1 VVGDLRETSPTP
13 QEPAPVRANLAGMH
27 PTDHIQIVTFRLAGL
42 SPGDYA
48 AHCEAVAPQFAQ
60 IDGLRA
66 KAWIADAR
74 TNTYGGIYAWES
86 EEAMEAYVHGPV
98 FGALRTNPLL
108 AAVSSRDFTVLEP
121 PTRISWAA

>member
-1 VVGDLRETSPTP
+1 
-13 QEPAPVRANLAGMH
+13 MH

-42 SPGDYA
+42 TRDDYA
-48 AHCEAVAPQFAQ
+48 AHCEAVAPQFTQ

-98 FGALRTNPLL
+98 FGALRSNP
-108 AAVSSRDFTVLEP
+108 AARRRVLEGLHRPRARP
-121 PTRISWAA
+121 PASPQRSAPRPNPAPADSWAA

>member
-1 VVGDLRETSPTP
+1 
-13 QEPAPVRANLAGMH
+13 MH

-42 SPGDYA
+42 QHDDYA
-48 AHCEAVAPQFAQ
+48 AHCEAVAPRFAH

-86 EEAMEAYVHGPV
+86 EEAMDAYVRGPV
-98 FGALRTNPLL
+98 FGALSSNPRI
-108 AAVSSRDFTVLEP
+108 AAVSSRDFTVLQR
-121 PTRISWAA
+121 PTRITQRRARGLNPAPADSWAA

>member
-1 VVGDLRETSPTP
+1 
-13 QEPAPVRANLAGMH
+13 MH

-42 SPGDYA
+42 NRDDYA
-48 AHCEAVAPQFAQ
+48 AHCEAVAPRFTQ

-86 EEAMEAYVHGPV
+86 EEAMEAYVRGPV
-98 FGALRTNPLL
+98 FGALQSNPLL
-108 AAVSSRDFTVLEP
+108 AAVSSRDFTVMEQ
-121 PTRISWAA
+121 PTRITQRSAPRPNPALADSWAA